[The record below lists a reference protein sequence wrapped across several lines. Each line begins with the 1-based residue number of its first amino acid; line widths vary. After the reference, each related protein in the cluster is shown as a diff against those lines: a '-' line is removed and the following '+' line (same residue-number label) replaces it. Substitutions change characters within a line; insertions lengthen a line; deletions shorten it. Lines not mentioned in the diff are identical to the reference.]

1 MVLKYHHKGR
11 AGLMLRRKA
20 VSAVETPRKKEISM
34 NLQLLGQSKVV
45 SQPSGIH
52 HYSPSSD
59 LVGGGCQLITLL
71 QRPLSLLVFGII
83 SENKQGSDQVAA
95 DGEEHIYDDKAAFD
109 PVERI
114 ENEGSIRIEESA

>member
-52 HYSPSSD
+52 HYRPSSD
-59 LVGGGCQLITLL
+59 LVGGGCQYNHSRIVKFGSSIATSRLHSLVHTPRGQLLCFALIFIE
-71 QRPLSLLVFGII
+71 LSRSLWNNVSCPASRRF
-83 SENKQGSDQVAA
+83 
-95 DGEEHIYDDKAAFD
+95 
-109 PVERI
+109 
-114 ENEGSIRIEESA
+114 